1 MKDVIS
7 CEKLRDAIEDVPVDA
22 LDTMDECNELLQDL
36 AVNYRKEGL
45 YRRYLDPVIKQAE
58 TLSETYEEETM
69 RDSLQQFADT
79 FATYEPL
86 MRKFLQNEIYSDL
99 LVPDGSLD
107 SMIVALQWIAMEYAV
122 IRHAIFLSCD
132 HSSIRYETVRD
143 YLVVITRMTGY
154 DEEDIYEYLENSFES
169 LLWEWGYF
177 ALIVGNA
184 R

>member
-1 MKDVIS
+1 
-7 CEKLRDAIEDVPVDA
+7 
-22 LDTMDECNELLQDL
+22 
-36 AVNYRKEGL
+36 
-45 YRRYLDPVIKQAE
+45 
-58 TLSETYEEETM
+58 M

-79 FATYEPL
+79 FAAYEPL

-132 HSSIRYETVRD
+132 HSAIRYETVRD

-154 DEEDIYEYLENSFES
+154 DEEDIYEYLENSFVS
-169 LLWEWGYF
+169 LCVTRRGSSP
-177 ALIVGNA
+177 AVSAVCSAAISACRASANSISG
-184 R
+184 

>member
-1 MKDVIS
+1 MSVDV
-7 CEKLRDAIEDVPVDA
+7 

-45 YRRYLDPVIKQAE
+45 YRRYLDSVIAQAE
-58 TLSETYEEETM
+58 TLSKTYEEETM

-79 FATYEPL
+79 FAAYEPL

-99 LVPDGSLD
+99 LVPDGSLG

-122 IRHAIFLSCD
+122 TRHAIFLSCD